1 MPEAHR
7 SVSAKDS
14 LVLLPAYLGTHSIAE
29 AIKTARGQRILWLEI
44 LVNDHLDLS
53 PWTSDPSV
61 QNAYQ
66 MACRW
71 YTHYRRLLTSL
82 LDRTPLPSDQGP
94 IDYRDYRAFAEALS
108 FVCTDKVYSRY
119 QRSQESTCHL

>member
-1 MPEAHR
+1 MPEAHC
-7 SVSAKDS
+7 SLSAKAS
-14 LVLLPAYLGTHSIAE
+14 LVLLPAYLGTDSVAE

-108 FVCTDKVYSRY
+108 FVCAHR
-119 QRSQESTCHL
+119 